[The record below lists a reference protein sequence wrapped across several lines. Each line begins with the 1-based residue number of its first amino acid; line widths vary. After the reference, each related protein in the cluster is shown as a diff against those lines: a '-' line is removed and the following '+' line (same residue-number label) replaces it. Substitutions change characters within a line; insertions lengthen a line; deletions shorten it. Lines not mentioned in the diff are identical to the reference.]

1 LLSPQNKNRKL
12 NVFDRYLLSI
22 VTYPGDK
29 ISGFANLARVDP
41 TLLNARPPNPSFTKP
56 FICYRGASTPVR
68 CLIVGFVHEDKTTEP
83 FVTQSRKLMKSLS
96 LVPLALEAERN
107 FAVTC
112 LAFGVDSYV
121 SDIID
126 NVLTLTTRFEDAGE
140 CFAFVIFVASC
151 FD

>member
-1 LLSPQNKNRKL
+1 LS
-12 NVFDRYLLSI
+12 V

-29 ISGFANLARVDP
+29 SSGFANLARIDP
-41 TLLNARPPNPSFTKP
+41 TLLNTKPPNPSFTKP
-56 FICYRGASTPVR
+56 FICYRGASTPAK

-121 SDIID
+121 SDIIN
-126 NVLTLTTRFEDAGE
+126 NVLTLTTRFEDAGK
-140 CFAFVIFVASC
+140 CFAFVIFVVSH